1 MATDVEPITG
11 NWYEHIERGERFEVV
26 DVDED
31 RGIVEIQY
39 ADGDLSEL
47 DIDDWYDMEL
57 EPIEGP
63 DDGGEPEDEDA
74 GDETVEAPEHQPGG
88 SRRSRRTL
96 EEDGEDEEDED
107 EWDDKGPGDERS
119 WKEED

>member
-1 MATDVEPITG
+1 MATEVEPITG
-11 NWYEHIERGERFEVV
+11 NWYEHTERGERFEVV

-57 EPIEGP
+57 EPIESP
-63 DDGGEPEDEDA
+63 DDGGETEDEDVA
-74 GDETVEAPEHQPGG
+74 EDAIEAPEHWPGG

-96 EEDGEDEEDED
+96 DEDEDVEEDEEELDE
-107 EWDDKGPGDERS
+107 EGPRDERP